1 MKPGHRQKETSPAYR
16 LDDGTSLRLRSNLG
30 EGGEGLVYATDQP
43 NCVAKLY
50 LPDKPADEDKLKL
63 LVAKGRDSQG
73 KYNLL
78 GNFCLPRN
86 LIYDRQGK
94 CVGYT
99 MRKFSGDTLA
109 GTLLQDELT
118 RHGWTRVQLA
128 TLGLNII
135 KSLRYLRLFGMLMGD
150 INLRNILVNTDGDFA
165 IIDTDSFQIED
176 RYYCDCLR
184 YEFTSPRYI
193 EAVKQG
199 DRFRTVSDENYA
211 IATLLFC
218 ILMPEKKP
226 YMSVD
231 GLNEVQALRRRKFV
245 FPEGYGEVNVLACG
259 TERMWYD
266 LPQPIRAKFCDIFSD
281 GADVGPEEWETL
293 LEDYLHDL
301 EVLNVSSVIFPRNII
316 MSDHLLTLPERQ
328 GTDSTPCEFKIPRR
342 NAGDRTDFAFVYF
355 GCDNIYGLYSNSWER
370 TKLFSPKISARNFLK
385 SSVFSRIDAE
395 GKIDAA
401 ALAHDLAY
409 SPALLDWY
417 KFLAQLKPM
426 VTRIYTLADSTLRNI
441 ANGKEVG
448 RAIEKVT
455 GWRFNI
461 PSSNADN
468 YLIARAVYQ
477 MMKTGWREDKFIV
490 YVDEKVSCRLL
501 FCQGESRPKHTVNL
515 SDCGRRIMRN
525 RFLYISG
532 LDRTPEAAWEEH
544 DSACDLL
551 ASQIEVPEGFEDAHL
566 YVVGLSRL
574 GNIASPGDLSEKKL
588 KLDKD
593 ILINRHRVSDYLD
606 DFSASAWIAEDFDC
620 RLALPLVA
628 AVRKHLN
635 CRSLTVL
642 PLEMYQIKVIMNLEN
657 ITQ

>member
-16 LDDGTSLRLRSNLG
+16 LDDGTTLRLRSNLG

-99 MRKFSGDTLA
+99 MRKFTGDTLA

-199 DRFRTVSDENYA
+199 DRFRTESDENYA

-266 LPQPIRAKFCDIFSD
+266 LPQPIRAKFCDVFSD

-342 NAGDRTDFAFVYF
+342 NAGDRTDFAVVYF

-370 TKLFSPKISARNFLK
+370 TRLFSPKLISRYFLRG
-385 SSVFSRIDAE
+385 SIFNRIDSK
-395 GKIDAA
+395 GNIDAD

-409 SPALLDWY
+409 STSLRKWY
-417 KFLAQLKPM
+417 EYLAPLNPM

-441 ANGKEVG
+441 TNGMAVVK
-448 RAIEKVT
+448 AIEKAT
-455 GWRFNI
+455 GWHFDI
-461 PSSNADN
+461 PSLDHDN
-468 YLIARAVYQ
+468 HLIARAVYEL
-477 MMKTGWREDKFIV
+477 MEVDRRNDKFIV
-490 YVDEKVSCRLL
+490 YVDDKVSSRLL
-501 FCQGESRPKHTVNL
+501 FCHRDGKPDCICL
-515 SDCGRRIMRN
+515 PDCGRRIMRN
-525 RFLYISG
+525 RFIYMSG

-551 ASQIEVPEGFEDAHL
+551 ASQTEIPRGFENAHL

-574 GNIASPGDLSEKKL
+574 GNIASLDDLAERQRAFDDDL
-588 KLDKD
+588 
-593 ILINRHRVSDYLD
+593 IINRHRVGDYLD
-606 DFSASAWIAEDFDC
+606 DFKMSANMAEDFDC

-628 AVRKHLN
+628 ATAMHTQ
-635 CRSLTVL
+635 CRTLTVL
-642 PLEMYQIKVIMNLEN
+642 PLEIYQIKTIMNLEN
-657 ITQ
+657 IRP

>member
-16 LDDGTSLRLRSNLG
+16 LDDETTLRLRSNLG

-63 LVAKGRDSQG
+63 LIAKGRDSRG

-86 LIYDRQGK
+86 LIYDRQGR

-99 MRKFSGDTLA
+99 MRKFTGDTLA

-184 YEFTSPRYI
+184 YEFTSPRYL

-199 DRFRTVSDENYA
+199 DRFRTESDENYA

-281 GADVGPEEWETL
+281 GADIGPEEWETL

-301 EVLNVSSVIFPRNII
+301 EVLNVSSVIFPRSNI
-316 MSDHLLTLPERQ
+316 MSGHLLSLPERP
-328 GTDSTPCEFKIPRR
+328 GEDSSPCEFKLPRR
-342 NAGDRTDFAFVYF
+342 TDSGRTDFAVVYF
-355 GCDNIYGLYSNSWER
+355 DGDNIYGFYSNCWQRLRLS
-370 TKLFSPKISARNFLK
+370 SPKLIRRRFLREPI
-385 SSVFSRIDAE
+385 FNRIDAE
-395 GKIDAA
+395 GNIDAE

-409 SPALLDWY
+409 STSLRKWY
-417 KFLAQLKPM
+417 EYLAPLNPM

-441 ANGKEVG
+441 TNGMAVVKAV
-448 RAIEKVT
+448 EKAT
-455 GWRFNI
+455 GWHFNI
-461 PSSNADN
+461 PSLDHDN
-468 YLIARAVYQ
+468 HLIARAVYEL
-477 MMKTGWREDKFIV
+477 MEVDRRNDKFIV
-490 YVDEKVSCRLL
+490 YVDDKVSSRLL
-501 FCQGESRPKHTVNL
+501 FCHRDGKPGCICL
-515 SDCGRRIMRN
+515 PDCGRRIMRN

-532 LDRTPEAAWEEH
+532 LDRTPETAWEEH
-544 DSACDLL
+544 DSACNLL
-551 ASQIEVPEGFEDAHL
+551 ASQTEIPKGFENAHL

-574 GNIASPGDLSEKKL
+574 GNIASLDDLAERQRAFDDDL
-588 KLDKD
+588 M
-593 ILINRHRVSDYLD
+593 INRHRVGDYLD
-606 DFSASAWIAEDFDC
+606 DFKMSANMAEDFDC
-620 RLALPLVA
+620 RLAMPLVA
-628 AVRKHLN
+628 ATAMQTQ
-635 CRSLTVL
+635 CRTLTVL
-642 PLEMYQIKVIMNLEN
+642 PLEIYQIKTIMNLEN
-657 ITQ
+657 IRP